1 METKEGKPIKV
12 LLADDDADDRELFRI
27 ALAETD
33 SSAKLTAVEDGDKLT
48 QYLFKVDGHSPD
60 IIFLDINMP
69 CKNGKQC
76 LREIRS
82 NRMLKHIPVIM
93 FSTSY
98 DKGDVDETFSDG
110 ANRYVPKPVLIKD
123 LVKILQKIFS
133 SDSKENFLNTDR
145 KNFVLQANNLAS
157 RGG

>member
-1 METKEGKPIKV
+1 METKEGNPVKV

-27 ALAETD
+27 ALTETD
-33 SSAKLTAVEDGDKLT
+33 NSAKLTAVEDGDKLM
-48 QYLFKVDGHSPD
+48 QYLSKVDGHPPD

-98 DKGDVDETFSDG
+98 NKADVDETFSDG

-123 LVKILQKIFS
+123 LVKILQRIFS
-133 SDSKENFLNTDR
+133 SGSKENFLKPDK
-145 KNFVLQANNLAS
+145 KNFVLQANNLVS
-157 RGG
+157 RDG